1 MNAAVRLRSREPLG
15 TRSMMER
22 DTPDF
27 LFSLLI
33 LLVIGMLPRFVLSTY
48 WRGVLVVALF
58 YALTAMGWNLLG
70 GYAGQF
76 SVAPA
81 AFVLIGMYTSALLVH
96 YRDWSPAASIPM
108 SIVST
113 GVIGLLLGWICLRLR
128 GPYLALTTIAFAEVV
143 RALIRFSYDVTRGD
157 LGLSVPQLYSESGRL
172 AYYYTFFS
180 VVVLIQ
186 VGLYLLVRSRVGL
199 YLKSIRDDEVA
210 ASGRGVNVVLW
221 KTFAFALS
229 SVICGLAGGLY
240 VHFIGLAS
248 PEMGLIIQSA
258 LMIGM
263 AVIGG
268 MGTLGGPL
276 VGALLLQPLSEYV
289 REFGLQHM
297 VIFSLLMILIIRFWR
312 TGLYGFLK
320 RLAERAIYHGQAKAS
335 VDG

>member
-1 MNAAVRLRSREPLG
+1 MRAPARPGIRSALTG
-15 TRSMMER
+15 R
-22 DTPDF
+22 DSLDF
-27 LFSLLI
+27 LLSCLI
-33 LLVIGMLPRFVLSTY
+33 LLGIGALPLFVSTPY

-81 AFVLIGMYTSALLVH
+81 AFVLIGMYTSALLAH
-96 YRDWSPAASIPM
+96 YGDWSPAASIPM
-108 SIVST
+108 AIVST
-113 GVIGLLLGWICLRLR
+113 GVIGLLLGWLCLRLR
-128 GPYLALTTIAFAEVV
+128 GPYLALTTIAFAEVI
-143 RALIRFSYDVTRGD
+143 RALVRFSYDVTRGD
-157 LGLSVPQLYSESGRL
+157 LGLSVPRL
-172 AYYYTFFS
+172 FGGTGHLPYYYLFFAA
-180 VVVLIQ
+180 VALIQ
-186 VGLYLLVRSRVGL
+186 AGLYLLVRSRVGL

-210 ASGRGVNVVLW
+210 ANGRGVNVVLW
-221 KTFAFALS
+221 KTIAFGLS

-248 PEMGLIIQSA
+248 PEMGLILQSA

-276 VGALLLQPLSEYV
+276 IGAMLLQPLSEHV
-289 REFGLQHM
+289 REFGVQHM

-312 TGLYGFLK
+312 NGLYGSL
-320 RLAERAIYHGQAKAS
+320 RRVAEGAIHHGEAKAAL
-335 VDG
+335 DG

>member
-1 MNAAVRLRSREPLG
+1 MNAAVRVRSRERLRSRFLVD
-15 TRSMMER
+15 R

-27 LFSLLI
+27 LFSFLM
-33 LLVIGMLPRFVLSTY
+33 LLVIGILPRFVLSTY
-48 WRGVLVVALF
+48 WRGILVVALF
-58 YALTAMGWNLLG
+58 YALAAMGWNLLG

-108 SIVST
+108 SVIST
-113 GVIGLLLGWICLRLR
+113 GVIGVLLGWLCLRLR
-128 GPYLALTTIAFAEVV
+128 GPYLALTTIAFAEVT
-143 RALIRFSYDVTRGD
+143 RGLIRFSYDVTRGD
-157 LGLSVPQLYSESGRL
+157 LGLSVPQLYGEGGRL
-172 AYYYTFFS
+172 AYYYTFLA
-180 VVVLIQ
+180 VVALVQ

-221 KTFAFALS
+221 KTCAFALS

-248 PEMGLIIQSA
+248 PEMGLILQSA
-258 LMIGM
+258 LIIGM

-268 MGTLGGPL
+268 MGTLGGP
-276 VGALLLQPLSEYV
+276 VAGALLLQPLSEYV

-297 VIFSLLMILIIRFWR
+297 VIFSFLMILIIRFWR
-312 TGLYGFLK
+312 TGLYGSLK
-320 RLAERAIYHGQAKAS
+320 RLAERAIHHGQTKAA
-335 VDG
+335 VDA